1 MADIKTVSGPWRV
14 CSVER
19 ALALVQCSGI
29 DAAARC
35 TTRQGTWVEVKR
47 RGRMCL
53 LVNSSAAGIIIIVIC
68 HTIRSNSSSSH

>member
-19 ALALVQCSGI
+19 ALALVQCSGL

-35 TTRQGTWVEVKR
+35 TTRQGTWVEVMVAVWTYLV
-47 RGRMCL
+47 GVRM
-53 LVNSSAAGIIIIVIC
+53 
-68 HTIRSNSSSSH
+68 